1 MAELLVIGPLA
12 NLGLYLIQ
20 WACKK
25 RKAKAQDKEHDHESK
40 ELVNSIDSLVE
51 FVRERGD
58 YIRKLQRD
66 LEMRS
71 GSLGISRYEM
81 VLPDRILGE

>member
-58 YIRKLQRD
+58 YVRKLQRD

-71 GSLGISRYEM
+71 GSLGIT
-81 VLPDRILGE
+81 L